1 MREKVVQNRNLRQ
14 RSLLSSK
21 RGRSLKKSNPHQTE
35 TRSRTTT
42 ALTIVNNP
50 HRLTPTPGVASDAA
64 PGGDGTTC
72 HTAVEISQRQLRSST
87 TSPAASG
94 AVVTVRRGA
103 NVGLNLPE
111 LNHLELIKLFD
122 MVSCKG

>member
-1 MREKVVQNRNLRQ
+1 M
-14 RSLLSSK
+14 
-21 RGRSLKKSNPHQTE
+21 
-35 TRSRTTT
+35 TTT

-50 HRLTPTPGVASDAA
+50 HRLTPA